1 MLLII
6 SMGAGK
12 ERVFMEKTMIGNMTA
27 AEENE
32 NSYQS
37 KLAGQKAVLKK
48 AIKELLDPTAGM
60 SEEES
65 KEYEMRIIAKL
76 KSGKKLTAKE
86 MDYLKIHNPKLYITA
101 MRVQRARE
109 FLQTSLKKCKSKEE
123 VNTVISMTLGGIS
136 DKDPDKEY
144 IVAGLRDVI
153 QKFKKSREYARLP
166 ETNKEVD
173 KKKKKNTGAAIH
185 ARDDEDDED
194 VMITPIQ
201 ELLDELP
208 TFDVMQ

>member
-1 MLLII
+1 MT
-6 SMGAGK
+6 GAGK
-12 ERVFMEKTMIGNMTA
+12 ERIFMEKTVIGNMVK

-32 NSYQS
+32 NPYQS
-37 KLAGQKAVLKK
+37 GLAAQKAVWQT
-48 AIKELLDPTAGM
+48 AIRELFDPAADM

-109 FLQTSLKKCKSKEE
+109 FLQNSLKKCRSKDE

-144 IVAGLRDVI
+144 IAAALRDVV

-166 ETNKEVD
+166 ETSKEVD
-173 KKKKKNTGAAIH
+173 KKKKRGSRAAAH
-185 ARDDEDDED
+185 TRDDEEDEEFKG
-194 VMITPIQ
+194 MITPIQ